1 MSEKENKNPFEGFKV
16 LEGDTIAPK
25 DIEIKDAPDVDGA
38 LAKDTGV
45 VDKTDEPVD
54 EVKEEKKEVKK
65 EEGDKPLTPDSLE
78 IEYRET
84 VDEEEE
90 DEGDSDVETTAETEE
105 EEVSQL
111 GVLAKHLREE
121 GVVDFE
127 DDDFEDSEEGL
138 VKVVQNQIKKG
149 VDEYKEGLDPL
160 AKQFLEYI
168 EDGGD
173 PQHFTKAYSTVDF
186 SRITPDNLKN
196 RKELQKQLV
205 AELMRKQGY
214 EHGEI
219 LEEIQDLVT
228 GNVIAKRAVRS
239 LKKLQAIQNKERA
252 KLLKDQKEA
261 NARKGEEQA
270 SFLSNLRDDIDGRE
284 EIAGFPISKKQKKAF
299 YEYITKTDRKTG
311 KTKLITDSE
320 NDKDSQLKMAWL
332 YFNNFDFSK
341 VEKKARTKAT
351 SNLRA
356 SLERASNVSS
366 RKLKSKSR
374 TKSTGDDL
382 DFSLFQ
388 KALR

>member
-1 MSEKENKNPFEGFKV
+1 MSEKENKNPFDGFKV
-16 LEGDTIAPK
+16 LEGDTIAPT
-25 DIEIKDAPDVDGA
+25 DVEIKDAPDVSGA
-38 LAKDTGV
+38 LAEDTGI

-54 EVKEEKKEVKK
+54 EVKEEVKK
-65 EEGDKPLTPDSLE
+65 EKAEKPLTSDSLE

-84 VDEEEE
+84 VDEDDLDE
-90 DEGDSDVETTAETEE
+90 DDEETTAETKQGED
-105 EEVSQL
+105 EVSQL

-121 GVVDFE
+121 GVVEF
-127 DDDFEDSEEGL
+127 DDEEFEDSEEGL
-138 VKVVQNQIKKG
+138 VNVVKNQIKKG
-149 VDEYKEGLDPL
+149 VDDYKEGLDPL

-186 SRITPDNLKN
+186 SRITPENLKS

-219 LEEIQDLVT
+219 LEEIQDLVSA
-228 GNVIAKRAVRS
+228 NVIAKRAARS
-239 LKKLQAIQNKERA
+239 LKKLQGIQNKDRA
-252 KLLKDQKEA
+252 DLLKQQKDA
-261 NARKGEEQA
+261 NLKKEEEQS
-270 SFLSNLRDDIDGRE
+270 SFLSNLRNDIDGRE
-284 EIAGFPISKKQKKAF
+284 NIAGFPISKKQKKAF

-311 KTKLITDSE
+311 KTKLIADSE

-332 YFNNFDFSK
+332 YFNDFDFSK

-356 SLERASNVSS
+356 SLERAGNVSS
-366 RKLKSKSR
+366 RKLKSKTR
-374 TKSTGDDL
+374 TKSSGDDL